1 MADHP
6 LLDMIEYNRWANF
19 QLFALVDRASAEG
32 LQASQQGMY
41 GSILE
46 TLTHL
51 VNVELNFLK
60 RIRDEPRERLSD
72 MSVDALRG
80 VLDTLGP
87 SYAAVLA
94 GESDYVRPVFIPW
107 LDDGVNI
114 RLTDAMIQPI
124 THSIQHRADIIGAL
138 SRAGIE
144 PPAMDYVRW
153 VLDGRPEFPNTEH

>member
-80 VLDTLGP
+80 
-87 SYAAVLA
+87 
-94 GESDYVRPVFIPW
+94 ESDFVRPVFIPW

-153 VLDGRPEFPNTEH
+153 VLDGRPEFPNTEQ